1 MGTGSTK
8 HVLLLVENNDMYL
21 LLNEYSRKSFV
32 FFYNQRWNLG
42 FLFPKCFHEIQ
53 ELLFSGYSFN
63 AKSKYV

>member
-21 LLNEYSRKSFV
+21 LLNEYSRKRV
-32 FFYNQRWNLG
+32 FFCNQRWNLG

-63 AKSKYV
+63 VKSKYV